1 MINYLFSQVKKDTGF
16 SEIQKE
22 FLLKNIKNDMSI
34 TYISSIPDNHER
46 TDDQVSRFNNCFSNI
61 GITFSNTYYI
71 DSRISKEDAKDYIN
85 NSDIVFLLGGSPD
98 LQMKFINEYE
108 LNEVIANANIVI
120 GVSAGSMNQ
129 GERVVYKDDFENFVM
144 KDYKGLGLTDSNIF
158 PHYDENNIDCV
169 NEVKE
174 VKEINEILCLPNE
187 SFIYVENGK
196 TKILGKYYK

>member
-34 TYISSIPDNHER
+34 TYISSVPDNHER

-108 LNEVIANANIVI
+108 LNEVIANTNIVI

-129 GERVVYKDDFENFVM
+129 GERVVYKDDFENFIM

-174 VKEINEILCLPNE
+174 VKEINEIVCLPNE
-187 SFIYVENGK
+187 SFIYIENGK

>member
-34 TYISSIPDNHER
+34 TYISSVPDNHER

-108 LNEVIANANIVI
+108 LNEVIANTNIVI

-129 GERVVYKDDFENFVM
+129 GERVVYKDDFENFIM

-174 VKEINEILCLPNE
+174 VKEINEIVCLPNE